1 MRRHSS
7 SPLLPSL
14 AIALNALIWG
24 LSWWPLHQLQARG
37 LHPLWATVLMYS
49 VPVLAMLLWRR
60 WPLKLLLER
69 ADLWWLMLAAGLTN
83 TCFNW
88 AVTVGDV
95 IRVVILFY
103 LMPVWAVLLSWW
115 WLGERP
121 TLMAAVRV
129 VVALAGVTL
138 VMQPEGTNWADW
150 RFPWP
155 SSLADV
161 LALLGGLF
169 FAATNVL
176 LNRTA
181 DTPPESRVY
190 AMFIGGIVLGT
201 ATAATALATGQ
212 LGVTLLPP
220 LAFGWIALVV
230 VFSMGFVISNTALQ
244 YGSARLS
251 AHTMSLI
258 MLLEV
263 LFAAVS
269 AAAMGT
275 AQLTMQVFVGG
286 ALVMSAALMAAI
298 SSH

>member
-1 MRRHSS
+1 MRRSS

-37 LHPLWATVLMYS
+37 LHPLWATVLMYC
-49 VPVLAMLLWRR
+49 VPVLAMLAWRR
-60 WPLKLLLER
+60 WPLQWLRTR

-88 AVTVGDV
+88 AVTIGDV

-103 LMPVWAVLLSWW
+103 LMPVWAVLLAWW
-115 WLGERP
+115 WLGEKP
-121 TLMAAVRV
+121 TLMAALRV
-129 VVALAGVTL
+129 VVALAGVSL
-138 VMQPEGTNWADW
+138 VMQPEGADWTQW
-150 RFPWP
+150 RFPVP

-161 LALLGGLF
+161 LAVLGGLF

-190 AMFIGGIVLGT
+190 AMFIGGVVLGT
-201 ATAATALATGQ
+201 ATAAGALSAGL
-212 LGVTLLPP
+212 LGVTPIPP
-220 LAFGWIALVV
+220 LAFGWAALVV
-230 VFSMGFVISNTALQ
+230 VFSLGFIVSNVALQ

-269 AAAMGT
+269 AAALGT
-275 AQLTMQVFVGG
+275 AQLNMQVLVGG
-286 ALVMSAALMAAI
+286 TLVMSAALMAAI

>member
-1 MRRHSS
+1 MRRSS

-24 LSWWPLHQLQARG
+24 LSWWPLQWLR
-37 LHPLWATVLMYS
+37 T
-49 VPVLAMLLWRR
+49 
-60 WPLKLLLER
+60 R

-88 AVTVGDV
+88 AVTIGDV

-103 LMPVWAVLLSWW
+103 LMPVWAVLLAWW
-115 WLGERP
+115 WLGEKP
-121 TLMAAVRV
+121 TLMAALRV
-129 VVALAGVTL
+129 VVALAGVSL
-138 VMQPEGTNWADW
+138 VMQPEGAAWTQW
-150 RFPWP
+150 RFPVP

-161 LALLGGLF
+161 LAVLGGLF

-190 AMFIGGIVLGT
+190 AMFIGGVVLGT
-201 ATAATALATGQ
+201 ATAAGALSAGL
-212 LGVTLLPP
+212 LGVTPIPP
-220 LAFGWIALVV
+220 LAFGWAALVV
-230 VFSMGFVISNTALQ
+230 VFSLGFIVSNVALQ

-269 AAAMGT
+269 AAALGT
-275 AQLTMQVFVGG
+275 AQLNMQVLVGG
-286 ALVMSAALMAAI
+286 TLVMSAALMAAI

>member
-7 SPLLPSL
+7 SSLLPALS
-14 AIALNALIWG
+14 IALNALIWG
-24 LSWWPLHQLQARG
+24 VSWWPLHQLQARG
-37 LHPLWATVLMYS
+37 LHPLWATVLMYC

-60 WPLKLLLER
+60 WPLRVFARR

-88 AVTVGDV
+88 AVTIGDV
-95 IRVVILFY
+95 IRVVLLFY
-103 LMPVWAVLLSWW
+103 LMPVWAVLLAW
-115 WLGERP
+115 WLLDERP
-121 TLMAAVRV
+121 TLIAAVRV
-129 VVALAGVTL
+129 ALALFGVSL
-138 VMQPEGTNWADW
+138 VMQPQGLSLSQWQL
-150 RFPWP
+150 PWP

-161 LALLGGLF
+161 LALLGGFF

-181 DTPPESRVY
+181 DTPPESRIY

-201 ATAATALATGQ
+201 LTAGSALLTGT
-212 LGVTLLPP
+212 LGVTPVPMPALEWM
-220 LAFGWIALVV
+220 GLVV
-230 VFSMGFVISNTALQ
+230 LFSLGFIVSNLALQ

-263 LFAAVS
+263 LFAAAS
-269 AAAMGT
+269 AAWLGS
-275 AQLTMQVFVGG
+275 AQIDTQVLVGG
-286 ALVMSAALMAAI
+286 VLVMSAALMAAI